1 MTTQVA
7 ISPEIVRL
15 SQRRTR
21 PLGASLADE
30 LARNIAQEAILDL
43 DPELN
48 LLVDEEAAFSHN
60 DALVAAFQVNDIVVN
75 GNRFDVRIIDEENRV
90 AVSRALIGTRYFE
103 RGTLVVR
110 LDNYLSGSVVG
121 FVSSAD
127 WQKLDANADDQQ
139 VVFMKAQAP
148 SQFALGGTLQQ
159 IIEQP
164 AAALHSPPAAPQAFE
179 LATFLANRQEL
190 IVARQ
195 RQIVEGTLARTET
208 WPHLETVVAHWSKG
222 LFRRLL
228 SAGAAWNHRVD
239 KIADK
244 VAAKFNRLNKEQ
256 IKAFVAKVGEG
267 YGGQP
272 ESPAFRKALLVV
284 LTREELSHSVGG
296 ALLQKATAVAEGVLS
311 GRAMADAVKD
321 VAKNRVA
328 VDIASIIKHGRQ
340 KISGFTAASAEELS
354 GAYAQMAL
362 QPVYS
367 THSQDPTAGV
377 EAINEA
383 LTMLEAGE
391 IAARIAE
398 LEADLTQI

>member
-15 SQRRTR
+15 AQRRTR

-30 LARNIAQEAILDL
+30 LARNIAQEAILHL

-90 AVSRALIGTRYFE
+90 AVSRALVGTRYFE

-127 WQKLDANADDQQ
+127 WQKLDANATDQQ

-148 SQFALGGTLQQ
+148 AQFDLGVTLQQ
-159 IIEQP
+159 TIEQP
-164 AAALHSPPAAPQAFE
+164 APALHSPPAAPQPFE
-179 LATFLANRQEL
+179 LATFVANRQEL

-208 WPHLETVVAHWSKG
+208 WAQLESVVAHWSKG
-222 LFRRLL
+222 LFRRVL
-228 SAGAAWNHRVD
+228 SAGAAWNQRVD

-244 VAAKFNRLNKEQ
+244 VAAKFNRLSTEQ
-256 IKAFVAKVGEG
+256 IKGFVSKIGEG
-267 YGGQP
+267 FGGQP
-272 ESPAFRKALLVV
+272 ESPEFRKALLVV

-328 VDIASIIKHGRQ
+328 VDIASIIKKGRR
-340 KISGFTAASAEELS
+340 KISGFTSASAEELS